1 MSITD
6 KIQEYKEIFLKG
18 LNQSSSTLKSSN
30 DLKNKFLGRKGIVA
44 GLFLDLSKVS
54 NDKKALMGK
63 EINDLKEFIQVEI
76 QKSSNLISADTF
88 DQNKIDY
95 SLPGDPNNIGSLHPL
110 TIVLDEIKEIFIK
123 LGFSLAY
130 GPEVET
136 EFYNFDALNIKEDHP
151 ARDMQDTFYVEPGVV
166 LRTHTSNT
174 QIHTMLNNDPPIK
187 IIAPGR
193 VYRNED
199 ISVRSYCLFHQIE
212 GLYVDENVSFAE
224 LKGTLE
230 YFAKEFFGSD
240 VKTRFRPSYFPFTE
254 PSAEMDVYWGLN
266 SESDY
271 RITKGTGWL
280 EILGCGM
287 VDPEVFKSVKYDTKK
302 VSGFAFGLGIE
313 RIAMLKY
320 GIDDIRLLYEGDSKF
335 LRQFK
340 K

>member
-1 MSITD
+1 MNIQNKIEELRVLFDSDYKLISNSKIDSNSIYN
-6 KIQEYKEIFLKG
+6 KYLSRKG
-18 LNQSSSTLKSSN
+18 LINNLYSFLSNVDVEEKS
-30 DLKNKFLGRKGIVA
+30 KI
-44 GLFLDLSKVS
+44 
-54 NDKKALMGK
+54 GK
-63 EINDLKEFIQVEI
+63 EINDFKNFIKSKLDKSETINKAYLLKDDIDFTLPHTAEHNGSIHPI
-76 QKSSNLISADTF
+76 TLI
-88 DQNKIDY
+88 I
-95 SLPGDPNNIGSLHPL
+95 
-110 TIVLDEIKEIFIK
+110 DEIKRVFSNI
-123 LGFSLAY
+123 GFSIIY
-130 GPEVET
+130 GPEVDT
-136 EFYNFDALNIKEDHP
+136 DYFNFEALNIPQHHP
-151 ARDMQDTFYVEPGVV
+151 ARDMQDTFYIDNNLL
-166 LRTHTSNT
+166 LRTHTSGS
-174 QIHTMLNNDPPIK
+174 QIHFMENHKPPIR
-187 IIAPGR
+187 ILSPGR

-212 GLYVDENVSFAE
+212 GLYVDSNVSFSD

-230 YFAKEFFGSD
+230 YFAKEFFGSN

-287 VDPEVFKSVKYDTKK
+287 VDPEVFKSVQYNDDNI
-302 VSGFAFGLGIE
+302 SGYAFGLGIE

-320 GIDDIRLLYEGDSKF
+320 GIDDIRLLYEGDVRF